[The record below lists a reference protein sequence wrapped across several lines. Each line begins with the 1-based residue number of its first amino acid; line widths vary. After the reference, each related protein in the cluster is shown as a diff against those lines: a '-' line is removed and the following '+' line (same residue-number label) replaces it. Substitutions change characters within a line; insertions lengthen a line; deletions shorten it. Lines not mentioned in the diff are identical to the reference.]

1 MRFVASVL
9 VCIGIALATAGC
21 DPVTD
26 RKHFREGAGIT
37 LYADN
42 GKAETQLQNQ
52 YIAYIC
58 EQAGVAVD
66 TCGSGD
72 TARLFVEAGMN
83 DIDQRCDAYLTWL
96 DMKRRDRE
104 PILRSLTQIG
114 TATHTIMTASGAGTD
129 SLEIV
134 TAALGLA
141 GGLYSNWNSRLLL
154 SVNQSTVQTLVYS
167 RQWQFRDA
175 IKNERVTGRPRA
187 VYLLRNYLRI
197 CMPTTIEADINTSTT
212 LVQSGNPMDAKN
224 KVVRKA
230 QAIVITN
237 ARKPLPPTPP
247 NLPPNPDGHTQA
259 EKFMGPEE
267 VANVQAALCV
277 SGGGTDLGPDGSP
290 TRLAIR
296 DYLVGIQYRDVTEA
310 TQTINVDDR
319 IRIKLSQVVKDV
331 ADCSNPAFGF
341 ANAYEVGRFGIPAAQ
356 RSNRIMTFQKKLKK
370 FIETSD
376 AGFPP
381 PDITGKFDD
390 KTRAAIAEYRKKATP
405 PLPKDAPLD
414 RQVDRALFIRVNAIR
429 L

>member
-114 TATHTIMTASGAGTD
+114 TATHTIMAASGAGTD

-141 GGLYSNWNSRLLL
+141 SGLYSNWNSRLLL

-187 VYLLRNYLRI
+187 IYLLRNYLRI
-197 CMPTTIEADINTSTT
+197 CMPTTIEADINTSMT
-212 LVQSGNPMDAKN
+212 LVQRGNPMDAKN
-224 KVVRKA
+224 SPVVKTVVATRPSTSGTKVGSIKPGPAQTNPEYDKIIEGENKKA
-230 QAIVITN
+230 ASV
-237 ARKPLPPTPP
+237 
-247 NLPPNPDGHTQA
+247 
-259 EKFMGPEE
+259 FY
-267 VANVQAALCV
+267 VQKALRALCV
-277 SGGGTDLGPDGSP
+277 PD
-290 TRLAIR
+290 
-296 DYLVGIQYRDVTEA
+296 TE
-310 TQTINVDDR
+310 INVVTPKTLALIDVFEKYLWTGAPDAATR
-319 IRIKLSQVVKDV
+319 INSKLDQQEFDV
-331 ADCSNPAFGF
+331 LEGAPKCDYRNFRNYYERERYSNPRTVKSRTASLVRLLNSKIDP
-341 ANAYEVGRFGIPAAQ
+341 NAKLPDNATLDQARPTIAIVRSKVGLKVPIEGLGDQVTRDFLD
-356 RSNRIMTFQKKLKK
+356 KL
-370 FIETSD
+370 E
-376 AGFPP
+376 
-381 PDITGKFDD
+381 
-390 KTRAAIAEYRKKATP
+390 
-405 PLPKDAPLD
+405 
-414 RQVDRALFIRVNAIR
+414 
-429 L
+429 